1 MRVISYRKQLWI
13 LALLALSCISAL
25 AHAPAN
31 VVQAQSAVHRVT
43 SPSPPQHRI
52 VNFVAVGQ
60 PSTPMPKDAN
70 RRPAKSEAQVQEAGV
85 LTDPGSLLP
94 IAGLVGF
101 SFLIGGIV
109 CRSIKTRP

>member
-1 MRVISYRKQLWI
+1 MRVTSYRKQLWI

-60 PSTPMPKDAN
+60 PSTPSLRMQIEGQLKAKPRC
-70 RRPAKSEAQVQEAGV
+70 RRPASCPTRAVCCPLPDLWDSVSSSAG
-85 LTDPGSLLP
+85 
-94 IAGLVGF
+94 
-101 SFLIGGIV
+101 SFAA
-109 CRSIKTRP
+109 P